1 VGTAVALSLYAVA
14 LLGASAAVWRRPVL
28 ALYLFVAGLALHN
41 AAMAVLYG
49 LGIRG
54 AALTA
59 IQAWKDVLLAIAIG
73 SLGAAAWRARRLPFR
88 PGRIDVLALGFAALV
103 LLYALLPQ
111 HLLGG
116 GAGPKGILYALRHDL
131 SPVAAY
137 FVGRS
142 LALGR
147 PELRRLA
154 WTVLGVAAAVAAFGL
169 VEEYAVSLDW
179 WARHGAVGYFH
190 DQLGF
195 DYRGPRRLPE
205 NFVFNSGNEQELARR
220 LVSTFLSPLGASY
233 LFVIGLL
240 VAACVRV
247 RRRLALGLA
256 ALVAVGLLFTFS
268 RASIAAAA
276 LGLCVV
282 ALVLRRPWTIAAAAA
297 LAVAGVGFAKVF
309 PDVAPRAHWTK
320 QELVEQRK
328 HARENGGTGG
338 SGLGESSTR
347 SHLASLRAGLRTV
360 VHHPEGFGLGNAG
373 MVASR
378 TDVKVKAGESTYTE
392 LGVETGLLGALAF
405 IAWNLALLHGLLRR
419 ARERREPAVA
429 AVAASLAAVLALGI
443 QTDVIGVPWLALCLW
458 WVAGSLTSIT
468 VEPWPSRSIQASTSD
483 TST

>member
-1 VGTAVALSLYAVA
+1 MGSALALVLYGAVLAFA
-14 LLGASAAVWRRPVL
+14 GAAVWKRPVL
-28 ALYLFVAGLALHN
+28 ALYLFVVGLALHN
-41 AAMAVLYG
+41 AAMSILYG

-54 AALTA
+54 GALTA
-59 IQAWKDVLLAIAIG
+59 IQAWKDVLLAIAIA
-73 SLGAAAWRARRLPFR
+73 SVGAAAWRERRLPFR
-88 PGRIDVLALGFAALV
+88 PARVDALALGFAALV
-103 LLYALLPQ
+103 VLYAVLPQ
-111 HLLGG
+111 HALGG
-116 GAGPKGILYALRHDL
+116 SAGPRGILYALRHDL

-142 LALGR
+142 LAVDR
-147 PELRRLA
+147 SELRRLA

-195 DYRGPRRLPE
+195 DYHGPRGLPE

-233 LFVIGLL
+233 LFVVGLL
-240 VAACVRV
+240 VAACVGA
-247 RRRLALGLA
+247 RRRLALALA
-256 ALVAVGLLFTFS
+256 GLVAVGLLFTFS

-276 LGLCVV
+276 LGLCIV
-282 ALVLRRPWTIAAAAA
+282 ALVLRRPWPIAAAAT

-320 QELVEQRK
+320 QELVEQRQ
-328 HARENGGTGG
+328 HARENGGTSGA
-338 SGLGESSTR
+338 GLGESSTR
-347 SHLASLRAGLRTV
+347 SHVANLRAGVRTV
-360 VHHPEGFGLGNAG
+360 AHHPQGFGLGNAG

-378 TDVKVKAGESTYTE
+378 THVKLKAGESTYTE

-419 ARERREPAVA
+419 GREPAVA
-429 AVAASLAAVLALGI
+429 AVAASLAAVLALGV
-443 QTDVIGVPWLALCLW
+443 QTDVIGVPWLALSLW
-458 WVAGSLTSIT
+458 WVAGSLASIT
-468 VEPWPSRSIQASTSD
+468 LEPWPSRSIPASTSD
-483 TST
+483 MSI

>member
-1 VGTAVALSLYAVA
+1 MGTAVALLLYAVA
-14 LLGASAAVWRRPVL
+14 LLVAAAAVWRRPVL
-28 ALYLFVAGLALHN
+28 ALYLFVVGLALHN
-41 AAMAVLYG
+41 AAIAVLYG

-59 IQAWKDVLLAIAIG
+59 IQAWKDVLLAVAIASMG
-73 SLGAAAWRARRLPFR
+73 GAAWRARRLPFR
-88 PGRIDVLALGFAALV
+88 PGRVDALALGFAALV
-103 LLYALLPQ
+103 LLYAVLPQ

-116 GAGPKGILYALRHDL
+116 SAGPKGIFYALRHDL

-142 LALGR
+142 LALGGLQ
-147 PELRRLA
+147 LRRLA
-154 WTVLGVAAAVAAFGL
+154 WTVLGVAAVVAVFGL

-195 DYRGPRRLPE
+195 DYHGPRRLPE

-233 LFVIGLL
+233 LFVVGLL
-240 VAACVRV
+240 VAACVGV

-256 ALVAVGLLFTFS
+256 GLVAVGLLFTFS
-268 RASIAAAA
+268 RASIGAAA

-328 HARENGGTGG
+328 HARESGGTTGT
-338 SGLGESSTR
+338 GLGESSAR
-347 SHLASLRAGLRTV
+347 SHFASLRAGLRTV
-360 VHHPEGFGLGNAG
+360 AHHPEGFGLGNAG
-373 MVASR
+373 ETASR
-378 TDVKVKAGESTYTE
+378 TDVKPKAGESTYTE

-405 IAWNLALLHGLLRR
+405 IAWNLALLQGLLRQ
-419 ARERREPAVA
+419 ARERELAVA
-429 AVAASLAAVLALGI
+429 AVAASLAAVLALGV
-443 QTDVIGVPWLALCLW
+443 QTDVLGVPWLALCLW
-458 WVAGSLTSIT
+458 WVAGSLLTPRP
-468 VEPWPSRSIQASTSD
+468 ED
-483 TST
+483 